1 MKIRAAKEAY
11 LKLAEQLSA
20 DQKDRL
26 LCRMRGKLTRRM
38 EEKKLRTTEALAIQL
53 EIEDAD
59 LAEWREKM
67 YEIKARNKDKSK
79 KKD

>member
-1 MKIRAAKEAY
+1 MKIKAAKEEY
-11 LKLAEQLSA
+11 LKIAEHLTS

-38 EEKKLRTTEALAIQL
+38 EDKKLLTNEALAIQL

-67 YEIKARNKDKSK
+67 TEIKAKEKAK
-79 KKD
+79 KKH

>member
-1 MKIRAAKEAY
+1 MKVRTPNEEYIKAAEA
-11 LKLAEQLSA
+11 LTV

-38 EEKKLRTTEALAIQL
+38 EDKKLTTTEALAIQL
-53 EIEDAD
+53 EVEDAE

-67 YEIKARNKDKSK
+67 NEIKEKEKEKSK
-79 KKD
+79 NKH

>member
-1 MKIRAAKEAY
+1 MKIRAAKEEY
-11 LKLAEQLSA
+11 LKIAEQLTA

-38 EEKKLRTTEALAIQL
+38 EDKKLRTTEALAIQL
-53 EIEDAD
+53 QIEDAD

-67 YEIKARNKDKSK
+67 TEIKEKEKAK
-79 KKD
+79 KKH